1 LAGSTCSKKKIPCT
15 IKPEGFIFKLDR
27 YLVGRIKCSI
37 LFVITSAATAKLGTG
52 RKYKLESRKVCSI
65 VHINKVQS
73 N

>member
-27 YLVGRIKCSI
+27 YLVGRINCSI
-37 LFVITSAATAKLGTG
+37 LCVTSAATAKLGTG

-65 VHINKVQS
+65 VHINKVQP